1 MADRPPLLGTVLC
14 ATSFPQQDRTAIATH
29 AQELGA
35 EFKLDLTC
43 DVTHLIVGCITTPK
57 YRYVAK
63 ERPDIKVLRR
73 EWLDA
78 VKEEWKKGG
87 EVDVQGLEDSLRLPP
102 FFNLKVCITGFED
115 MEQRTAL
122 QRSIEANGGE
132 YHPDLTK
139 AVTHLIAKTA
149 SGAKYTHAKQ
159 WGVGVV
165 SLKWYEDSL
174 QRGLAL
180 DEALYDPVLAEEEQ
194 GRGAFRTAPKAR
206 PASAKRARDSE
217 SQTMEDTGKRKMR
230 RTASTRL
237 HSQSQDMWSGMTG
250 SETFQQPS
258 GVDQWG
264 DGQETLSTK
273 QSLHAERPSLQQVQV
288 RRSDV
293 FQLHQTEEQELQ
305 GLFAGRWITIS
316 GFPRDKANLLKQ
328 YLEPNGAAVVPAKD
342 LDDASSDPHYISRYL
357 LVPRNQ
363 DGSLHLPEV
372 PAGTEMVTEWWVERC
387 IHYKRFLE
395 PVEDPLSR
403 PLWNAKIP
411 AFAGVTVCSTGFSG
425 PDFRQTAE
433 AVKLMGAVYEEQL
446 TPHISVLLSGSSNVK
461 KEKAYYAAKHNIP
474 VVSANWL
481 WKCLEKKQR
490 VPCDQFQVQ
499 LPAFDPKESARSSSN
514 SPALSANKGTVGEK
528 TTVDAPPKRA
538 SEFRKKRPTPSLPL
552 QAVKSEP
559 SSTTIKKRAPFVHE
573 DDDEDD
579 ATLPGGGSTAESI
592 QARPT
597 TEDSKVSDDARTG
610 EPHPV
615 LQEVSPNLS
624 PSKASQSQ
632 QAVRTAD
639 NTKPSLAGKL
649 QPTPGSPNNRQSS
662 PHKETGPL
670 TTRPA
675 EDLTASIASLLQKQ
689 KAARSDLH
697 SIEIPQRR
705 KDRPLGRSASGIGTR
720 SASASMQSEHAG
732 SPSLHPDVSES
743 LADGFGF
750 SRETPP
756 LPPGTQLGYETADA
770 EQHRQLMEKR
780 MKVKLHDEHHGQKLA
795 SVGMVKDAVDDS
807 GVGNRVQRR
816 HRTSSLQDLSD
827 SIAASRS
834 MDPFSI
840 TVGIVGLVDGG
851 LSLSKDLKSKIDDFR
866 NAEREVIELAHE
878 IDLCTT
884 LLDVLGDS
892 LNGPENAYPKN
903 IAKQTKRL
911 VEDMRNVFKDVELLL
926 AEFDYSAKT
935 SARYMIKAET
945 FRGHHDKLKGLQLSF
960 IFMLSV
966 CPAPR
971 PVQSDVEAT
980 PGNAVG
986 PSGTFEG
993 TIQHVPIYTGARDP
1007 KSGAPV
1013 TYKATL
1019 TLQPAQP
1026 QQASTG
1032 ADGRADQV
1040 NSGPDFSD
1048 RLEEAKKNKHLRKKL
1063 AALTSNPFFSREAF
1077 GSMFGR
1083 HPPKAKVY
1091 RYAESISIEPRMS
1104 APLRT
1109 HSNAEHVDFG
1119 AGEAVGEEV
1128 PMHQP
1133 EFSPASRTAD
1143 DGVEDILTYLF
1154 NDGEDESGGA
1164 SPSASFDERH
1174 DEEGEPEE
1182 GILKPYPASDPEAEF
1197 SYYGALHDPSADD
1210 LNVSVDPKHARSY
1223 SPNAPRLSSS
1233 DARLHAQSPPSR
1245 YSTPLPFPPQQRSR

>member
-1 MADRPPLLGTVLC
+1 MADQPPLLGTVLC

-87 EVDVQGLEDSLRLPP
+87 EVDVEGLEDSLRLPP

-174 QRGLAL
+174 RRGLAL

-206 PASAKRARDSE
+206 PTSAKRARDGE
-217 SQTMEDTGKRKMR
+217 SQRTEDTGKRKMR

-250 SETFQQPS
+250 GETLQQLS
-258 GVDQWG
+258 GADQWG
-264 DGQETLSTK
+264 DGHEASSAN
-273 QSLHAERPSLQQVQV
+273 QSIPPERPSLQQVQV

-293 FQLHQTEEQELQ
+293 FQLHQTEEQEPQ
-305 GLFAGRWITIS
+305 GLFVGRWITIS
-316 GFPRDKANLLKQ
+316 GFPRDKVSLLRQ
-328 YLEPNGAAVVPAKD
+328 YLEPNGATVVPANE

-372 PAGTEMVTEWWVERC
+372 PAGTERVTEWWLERC
-387 IHYKRFLE
+387 IHYKHFLE
-395 PVEDPLSR
+395 PAEDPLSR
-403 PLWNAKIP
+403 PLWNVKIP
-411 AFAGVTVCSTGFSG
+411 AFAGVTICSTGFSG

-474 VVSANWL
+474 VVSADWL
-481 WKCLEKKQR
+481 WRCLETKER
-490 VPCDQFQVQ
+490 VPYDQFQVH
-499 LPAFDPKESARSSSN
+499 LPTFDPKESARSSSN
-514 SPALSANKGTVGEK
+514 SPALSATKGTVGEK
-528 TTVDAPPKRA
+528 TTVDAPPKRV

-552 QAVKSEP
+552 HTVKSEP
-559 SSTTIKKRAPFVHE
+559 SSTTLQKRAPFVHE

-579 ATLPGGGSTAESI
+579 ASTPGREPATESL
-592 QARPT
+592 QPRPT
-597 TEDSKVSDDARTG
+597 TEDSKSPGDARTS
-610 EPHPV
+610 ESHPV

-624 PSKASQSQ
+624 PNKAGQNQ
-632 QAVRTAD
+632 QDASTAHH
-639 NTKPSLAGKL
+639 TKPDLASKL
-649 QPTPGSPNNRQSS
+649 QPTPASPNSRQGSPQ
-662 PHKETGPL
+662 KETGPL
-670 TTRPA
+670 TTRPS

-689 KAARSDLH
+689 KAARSDLNN
-697 SIEIPQRR
+697 SEIPQRR

-720 SASASMQSEHAG
+720 SASASMPSEHTD

-743 LADGFGF
+743 LADGFGL

-770 EQHRQLMEKR
+770 EQHRQLMEK
-780 MKVKLHDEHHGQKLA
+780 Q
-795 SVGMVKDAVDDS
+795 
-807 GVGNRVQRR
+807 
-816 HRTSSLQDLSD
+816 
-827 SIAASRS
+827 
-834 MDPFSI
+834 
-840 TVGIVGLVDGG
+840 
-851 LSLSKDLKSKIDDFR
+851 
-866 NAEREVIELAHE
+866 REVIELAHE

-911 VEDMRNVFKDVELLL
+911 VGDMRNVFKDVELLL
-926 AEFDYSAKT
+926 AEFDYSAKA

-971 PVQSDVEAT
+971 PVQSDDSVAS
-980 PGNAVG
+980 GDVVG

-1019 TLQPAQP
+1019 TLQPSES
-1026 QQASTG
+1026 QQGSTG
-1032 ADGRADQV
+1032 TDGRTNQAG
-1040 NSGPDFSD
+1040 SGPDFSD

-1091 RYAESISIEPRMS
+1091 RYAESISVEPRMGM
-1104 APLRT
+1104 PLRS
-1109 HSNAEHVDFG
+1109 HSDAGDVGFG
-1119 AGEAVGEEV
+1119 AGEAIEDEV

-1133 EFSPASRTAD
+1133 ELSPSSRTAD
-1143 DGVEDILTYLF
+1143 DRVEDILTYLF
-1154 NDGEDESGGA
+1154 HDEEDESGEA
-1164 SPSASFDERH
+1164 SPPASFDERH
-1174 DEEGEPEE
+1174 DQEEESEE
-1182 GILKPYPASDPEAEF
+1182 GILKVYPATDAEAEF
-1197 SYYGALHDPSADD
+1197 SRYDALDDPYAEETIAIFVERKASCSKPAFKIQYSST
-1210 LNVSVDPKHARSY
+1210 LPSPATFPIKTSSFTTR
-1223 SPNAPRLSSS
+1223 SPNQASPSHIPTSVPITLS
-1233 DARLHAQSPPSR
+1233 ARHG
-1245 YSTPLPFPPQQRSR
+1245 

>member
-1 MADRPPLLGTVLC
+1 MADQPPLLGTVLC

-87 EVDVQGLEDSLRLPP
+87 EVDVEGLEDSLRLPP

-174 QRGLAL
+174 RRGLAL

-206 PASAKRARDSE
+206 PTSAKRARDGE
-217 SQTMEDTGKRKMR
+217 SQRAEDTGKRKMR

-250 SETFQQPS
+250 GETLQQPS
-258 GVDQWG
+258 GADQWG
-264 DGQETLSTK
+264 DGHEASSAN
-273 QSLHAERPSLQQVQV
+273 QSIPPERPSLQQVQV

-293 FQLHQTEEQELQ
+293 FQLHQTEELEPQ

-316 GFPRDKANLLKQ
+316 GFPRDKASLLRQ
-328 YLEPNGAAVVPAKD
+328 YLEPNGATVVPANE

-372 PAGTEMVTEWWVERC
+372 PAGTESVTEWWVERC

-395 PVEDPLSR
+395 PAEDPLSR
-403 PLWNAKIP
+403 PLWKVKIP
-411 AFAGVTVCSTGFSG
+411 AFAGVTICSTGFSG

-433 AVKLMGAVYEEQL
+433 AVKLMGAIYEEQL

-474 VVSANWL
+474 VVSADWL
-481 WKCLEKKQR
+481 WRCLEKKER
-490 VPCDQFQVQ
+490 VPYDQFQVH
-499 LPAFDPKESARSSSN
+499 LPTFDPKESARSSSN
-514 SPALSANKGTVGEK
+514 SPALSATADRKGTVGEK
-528 TTVDAPPKRA
+528 TRTVDAPPKRV

-552 QAVKSEP
+552 HTVKSGP
-559 SSTTIKKRAPFVHE
+559 SSTTLQKRAPFVHE

-579 ATLPGGGSTAESI
+579 ASTPGREPAVESL
-592 QARPT
+592 QPRPT
-597 TEDSKVSDDARTG
+597 TEDSKSPGDARTS
-610 EPHPV
+610 ESHPV

-624 PSKASQSQ
+624 PNKVGQNQQDAS
-632 QAVRTAD
+632 TA
-639 NTKPSLAGKL
+639 NHTKPNLESKL
-649 QPTPGSPNNRQSS
+649 QPTPASPNSRQGSPQ
-662 PHKETGPL
+662 KETGPL
-670 TTRPA
+670 ATRPS

-697 SIEIPQRR
+697 NSEIPQRR

-720 SASASMQSEHAG
+720 SASASMPSEHTG

-743 LADGFGF
+743 LADGFGL

-756 LPPGTQLGYETADA
+756 VPPGTQLGYETVDA

-780 MKVKLHDEHHGQKLA
+780 MKVKLQDEHHGQRLA

-816 HRTSSLQDLSD
+816 HRT
-827 SIAASRS
+827 R
-834 MDPFSI
+834 
-840 TVGIVGLVDGG
+840 
-851 LSLSKDLKSKIDDFR
+851 
-866 NAEREVIELAHE
+866 
-878 IDLCTT
+878 
-884 LLDVLGDS
+884 
-892 LNGPENAYPKN
+892 
-903 IAKQTKRL
+903 
-911 VEDMRNVFKDVELLL
+911 
-926 AEFDYSAKT
+926 
-935 SARYMIKAET
+935 
-945 FRGHHDKLKGLQLSF
+945 
-960 IFMLSV
+960 
-966 CPAPR
+966 
-971 PVQSDVEAT
+971 
-980 PGNAVG
+980 
-986 PSGTFEG
+986 
-993 TIQHVPIYTGARDP
+993 
-1007 KSGAPV
+1007 
-1013 TYKATL
+1013 
-1019 TLQPAQP
+1019 
-1026 QQASTG
+1026 
-1032 ADGRADQV
+1032 
-1040 NSGPDFSD
+1040 
-1048 RLEEAKKNKHLRKKL
+1048 
-1063 AALTSNPFFSREAF
+1063 
-1077 GSMFGR
+1077 
-1083 HPPKAKVY
+1083 
-1091 RYAESISIEPRMS
+1091 
-1104 APLRT
+1104 
-1109 HSNAEHVDFG
+1109 
-1119 AGEAVGEEV
+1119 
-1128 PMHQP
+1128 
-1133 EFSPASRTAD
+1133 
-1143 DGVEDILTYLF
+1143 
-1154 NDGEDESGGA
+1154 
-1164 SPSASFDERH
+1164 
-1174 DEEGEPEE
+1174 
-1182 GILKPYPASDPEAEF
+1182 
-1197 SYYGALHDPSADD
+1197 
-1210 LNVSVDPKHARSY
+1210 
-1223 SPNAPRLSSS
+1223 
-1233 DARLHAQSPPSR
+1233 
-1245 YSTPLPFPPQQRSR
+1245 

>member
-1 MADRPPLLGTVLC
+1 MAERPPLLGTVLC

-87 EVDVQGLEDSLRLPP
+87 EVDVEGLEDSLRLPP

-139 AVTHLIAKTA
+139 AVTHLIAKSA

-194 GRGAFRTAPKAR
+194 GRGAFKTAPKAR
-206 PASAKRARDSE
+206 PTSAKRARDSE
-217 SQTMEDTGKRKMR
+217 SQRAEDTGKRKMR

-250 SETFQQPS
+250 GETLQQPS
-258 GVDQWG
+258 GADQWG
-264 DGQETLSTK
+264 DGQETLSANQTT
-273 QSLHAERPSLQQVQV
+273 HTERPSLQQVQV

-293 FQLHQTEEQELQ
+293 FQLHRTEEQEPQ

-316 GFPRDKANLLKQ
+316 GFPRDKANLLRQ
-328 YLEPNGAAVVPAKD
+328 YLEPNGATVVPARD
-342 LDDASSDPHYISRYL
+342 LYDASSDPHYISRYL

-387 IHYKRFLE
+387 IHYKRFFE
-395 PVEDPLSR
+395 PAEDPLSR
-403 PLWNAKIP
+403 PLWNVKIP
-411 AFAGVTVCSTGFSG
+411 AFAGVTICSTGFSG

-433 AVKLMGAVYEEQL
+433 AVKLIGAVYEEQL
-446 TPHISVLLSGSSNVK
+446 TPNISVLLSGSSNVK

-474 VVSANWL
+474 VVSADWL
-481 WKCLEKKQR
+481 WRCLEMKER
-490 VPCDQFQVQ
+490 VPYDHFQVH
-499 LPAFDPKESARSSSN
+499 LPTFDPKESARSSSN
-514 SPALSANKGTVGEK
+514 SPALSATKGTVGEK
-528 TTVDAPPKRA
+528 TRTVDPPPKRV

-552 QAVKSEP
+552 QTVKSEP
-559 SSTTIKKRAPFVHE
+559 SSTTIQKRGPFVFE

-579 ATLPGGGSTAESI
+579 APVLGEEPAAGKV
-592 QARPT
+592 QPPPT
-597 TEDSKVSDDARTG
+597 TGDSKTAGDPKTNG
-610 EPHPV
+610 PNPV

-624 PSKASQSQ
+624 PSKPSQSEEDACATVQ
-632 QAVRTAD
+632 
-639 NTKPSLAGKL
+639 TKPDLVSKL
-649 QPTPGSPNNRQSS
+649 QPAPVSPNSRQIS
-662 PHKETGPL
+662 PHKDTESLGS
-670 TTRPA
+670 RPT

-720 SASASMQSEHAG
+720 SASASMQSEHTG

-750 SRETPP
+750 SKETPS

-780 MKVKLHDEHHGQKLA
+780 MKVKLHDEHHGQRLA
-795 SVGMVKDAVDDS
+795 SVGTVKDAVDDS

-816 HRTSSLQDLSD
+816 HRT
-827 SIAASRS
+827 R
-834 MDPFSI
+834 
-840 TVGIVGLVDGG
+840 
-851 LSLSKDLKSKIDDFR
+851 
-866 NAEREVIELAHE
+866 
-878 IDLCTT
+878 
-884 LLDVLGDS
+884 
-892 LNGPENAYPKN
+892 
-903 IAKQTKRL
+903 
-911 VEDMRNVFKDVELLL
+911 
-926 AEFDYSAKT
+926 
-935 SARYMIKAET
+935 
-945 FRGHHDKLKGLQLSF
+945 
-960 IFMLSV
+960 
-966 CPAPR
+966 
-971 PVQSDVEAT
+971 
-980 PGNAVG
+980 
-986 PSGTFEG
+986 
-993 TIQHVPIYTGARDP
+993 
-1007 KSGAPV
+1007 
-1013 TYKATL
+1013 
-1019 TLQPAQP
+1019 
-1026 QQASTG
+1026 
-1032 ADGRADQV
+1032 
-1040 NSGPDFSD
+1040 
-1048 RLEEAKKNKHLRKKL
+1048 
-1063 AALTSNPFFSREAF
+1063 
-1077 GSMFGR
+1077 
-1083 HPPKAKVY
+1083 
-1091 RYAESISIEPRMS
+1091 
-1104 APLRT
+1104 
-1109 HSNAEHVDFG
+1109 
-1119 AGEAVGEEV
+1119 
-1128 PMHQP
+1128 
-1133 EFSPASRTAD
+1133 
-1143 DGVEDILTYLF
+1143 
-1154 NDGEDESGGA
+1154 
-1164 SPSASFDERH
+1164 
-1174 DEEGEPEE
+1174 
-1182 GILKPYPASDPEAEF
+1182 
-1197 SYYGALHDPSADD
+1197 
-1210 LNVSVDPKHARSY
+1210 
-1223 SPNAPRLSSS
+1223 
-1233 DARLHAQSPPSR
+1233 
-1245 YSTPLPFPPQQRSR
+1245 

>member
-1 MADRPPLLGTVLC
+1 MADQPPLLGTVLC

-87 EVDVQGLEDSLRLPP
+87 EVDVGGLEDSLRLPP

-206 PASAKRARDSE
+206 PTSAKRARDSE
-217 SQTMEDTGKRKMR
+217 SQRTEDTGKRKMR

-250 SETFQQPS
+250 GETLQQPS
-258 GVDQWG
+258 GADQWG
-264 DGQETLSTK
+264 DGHEASSAN
-273 QSLHAERPSLQQVQV
+273 QSIPSERPSWQQVQV

-293 FQLHQTEEQELQ
+293 FQLHQTEEQEPQ
-305 GLFAGRWITIS
+305 GLFAGHRITIS
-316 GFPRDKANLLKQ
+316 GFPRDKASLLRQ
-328 YLEPNGAAVVPAKD
+328 YLEPNGATVVPAKE

-357 LVPRNQ
+357 LVPRIQ
-363 DGSLHLPEV
+363 DGSLHLPDV
-372 PAGTEMVTEWWVERC
+372 PAGTERVTEWWVERC

-395 PVEDPLSR
+395 PAEDPLSR
-403 PLWNAKIP
+403 PLWNVKIP
-411 AFAGVTVCSTGFSG
+411 AFAGVTICSTGFSG

-474 VVSANWL
+474 VVSADWL
-481 WKCLEKKQR
+481 WRCLEKKER
-490 VPCDQFQVQ
+490 VPYNQFQVR
-499 LPAFDPKESARSSSN
+499 LPTFDPRESARSSSN
-514 SPALSANKGTVGEK
+514 SPALSATKGAVGEK
-528 TTVDAPPKRA
+528 TRTVDAPPKRL

-552 QAVKSEP
+552 HTVKSEP
-559 SSTTIKKRAPFVHE
+559 SYTTLQKRAPFVHE

-579 ATLPGGGSTAESI
+579 APTPGREPAAESL
-592 QARPT
+592 QPRPT
-597 TEDSKVSDDARTG
+597 TEDSKSPGDARTS
-610 EPHPV
+610 ESHSV

-624 PSKASQSQ
+624 PNKASQNQ
-632 QAVRTAD
+632 QDASTA
-639 NTKPSLAGKL
+639 NHTKPNLASKL
-649 QPTPGSPNNRQSS
+649 QPTPDSPNSRQGSPQ
-662 PHKETGPL
+662 KETGPL
-670 TTRPA
+670 TTRPS

-689 KAARSDLH
+689 KAARPDLH
-697 SIEIPQRR
+697 SSEIPQRR

-720 SASASMQSEHAG
+720 SASASMPSEHTD

-743 LADGFGF
+743 LADGFGL

-780 MKVKLHDEHHGQKLA
+780 MKVKLQDEHHGQRLA

-807 GVGNRVQRR
+807 AVGNRVQRR
-816 HRTSSLQDLSD
+816 HRT
-827 SIAASRS
+827 R
-834 MDPFSI
+834 
-840 TVGIVGLVDGG
+840 
-851 LSLSKDLKSKIDDFR
+851 
-866 NAEREVIELAHE
+866 
-878 IDLCTT
+878 
-884 LLDVLGDS
+884 
-892 LNGPENAYPKN
+892 
-903 IAKQTKRL
+903 
-911 VEDMRNVFKDVELLL
+911 
-926 AEFDYSAKT
+926 
-935 SARYMIKAET
+935 
-945 FRGHHDKLKGLQLSF
+945 
-960 IFMLSV
+960 
-966 CPAPR
+966 
-971 PVQSDVEAT
+971 
-980 PGNAVG
+980 
-986 PSGTFEG
+986 
-993 TIQHVPIYTGARDP
+993 
-1007 KSGAPV
+1007 
-1013 TYKATL
+1013 
-1019 TLQPAQP
+1019 
-1026 QQASTG
+1026 
-1032 ADGRADQV
+1032 
-1040 NSGPDFSD
+1040 
-1048 RLEEAKKNKHLRKKL
+1048 
-1063 AALTSNPFFSREAF
+1063 
-1077 GSMFGR
+1077 
-1083 HPPKAKVY
+1083 
-1091 RYAESISIEPRMS
+1091 
-1104 APLRT
+1104 
-1109 HSNAEHVDFG
+1109 
-1119 AGEAVGEEV
+1119 
-1128 PMHQP
+1128 
-1133 EFSPASRTAD
+1133 
-1143 DGVEDILTYLF
+1143 
-1154 NDGEDESGGA
+1154 
-1164 SPSASFDERH
+1164 
-1174 DEEGEPEE
+1174 
-1182 GILKPYPASDPEAEF
+1182 
-1197 SYYGALHDPSADD
+1197 
-1210 LNVSVDPKHARSY
+1210 
-1223 SPNAPRLSSS
+1223 
-1233 DARLHAQSPPSR
+1233 
-1245 YSTPLPFPPQQRSR
+1245 

>member
-1 MADRPPLLGTVLC
+1 MADQPPLLGTVLC

-87 EVDVQGLEDSLRLPP
+87 EVDVEGLEDSLRLPP

-206 PASAKRARDSE
+206 PTSAKRARDSE
-217 SQTMEDTGKRKMR
+217 SQRTEDTGKRKMR

-250 SETFQQPS
+250 GETPQQPS
-258 GVDQWG
+258 GADQWG
-264 DGQETLSTK
+264 DGHEASSAN
-273 QSLHAERPSLQQVQV
+273 QSIPPERPSLQHVQV

-293 FQLHQTEEQELQ
+293 FQLHQTEEQEPQ

-316 GFPRDKANLLKQ
+316 GFPRDKASLLRQ
-328 YLEPNGAAVVPAKD
+328 YLEPNGATVVPANE

-372 PAGTEMVTEWWVERC
+372 PAGTESVTEWWVERC

-395 PVEDPLSR
+395 PAEDPLSR
-403 PLWNAKIP
+403 PLWNVKIP
-411 AFAGVTVCSTGFSG
+411 AFAGVTICSTGFSG

-474 VVSANWL
+474 VVSADWL
-481 WKCLEKKQR
+481 WRCLEKKER
-490 VPCDQFQVQ
+490 VPYDHFQVH
-499 LPAFDPKESARSSSN
+499 LPTFDSKESARSSSN
-514 SPALSANKGTVGEK
+514 SPALSATKGAVGEK
-528 TTVDAPPKRA
+528 TRTVDAPTKRV

-552 QAVKSEP
+552 HTVKSEP
-559 SSTTIKKRAPFVHE
+559 SSTTLQKRAPFVYE

-579 ATLPGGGSTAESI
+579 APTPGREPAAESL
-592 QARPT
+592 QPRPT
-597 TEDSKVSDDARTG
+597 TEDSKSPGDARTS
-610 EPHPV
+610 ESHPV

-624 PSKASQSQ
+624 PNKASQNQ
-632 QAVRTAD
+632 QDASTA
-639 NTKPSLAGKL
+639 NHTKPNLASKL
-649 QPTPGSPNNRQSS
+649 QPTPSSPNSRQGS

-670 TTRPA
+670 TTRPS

-697 SIEIPQRR
+697 NSEVPQRR

-720 SASASMQSEHAG
+720 SASASMPSEHTG

-743 LADGFGF
+743 LADGFGL

-770 EQHRQLMEKR
+770 EQHRQLMEK
-780 MKVKLHDEHHGQKLA
+780 Q
-795 SVGMVKDAVDDS
+795 
-807 GVGNRVQRR
+807 
-816 HRTSSLQDLSD
+816 
-827 SIAASRS
+827 
-834 MDPFSI
+834 
-840 TVGIVGLVDGG
+840 
-851 LSLSKDLKSKIDDFR
+851 
-866 NAEREVIELAHE
+866 REVIELAHE

-911 VEDMRNVFKDVELLL
+911 VGDMRNVFQDVELLL
-926 AEFDYSAKT
+926 AEFDYSAKA

-971 PVQSDVEAT
+971 PVQPDDGIAS
-980 PGNAVG
+980 GNVVG

-1019 TLQPAQP
+1019 TLQPSESQR
-1026 QQASTG
+1026 ASTG
-1032 ADGRADQV
+1032 TDGRADQAS
-1040 NSGPDFSD
+1040 SGPDFSD
-1048 RLEEAKKNKHLRKKL
+1048 RLEEAKKNKHLKKKL

-1091 RYAESISIEPRMS
+1091 RYAESISVEPRMGM
-1104 APLRT
+1104 PLRS
-1109 HSNAEHVDFG
+1109 HSDAADVGFG
-1119 AGEAVGEEV
+1119 AGEESGQGV

-1133 EFSPASRTAD
+1133 GLSPLSRTAD
-1143 DGVEDILTYLF
+1143 DRVEDILTYLF
-1154 NDGEDESGGA
+1154 HDEEDESAEA
-1164 SPSASFDERH
+1164 SASASFDERH
-1174 DEEGEPEE
+1174 DQDEESEG
-1182 GILKPYPASDPEAEF
+1182 GILKVYPAPDAEAEI
-1197 SYYGALHDPSADD
+1197 SHYDALDDPYAEEMMINAD
-1210 LNVSVDPKHARSY
+1210 PRQARAQ
-1223 SPNAPRLSSS
+1223 SPNATRPSPSNL
-1233 DARLHAQSPPSR
+1233 RLHAQSPPSR